1 MGLQRKHKTAVS
13 TGYTHTHTRMQARAR
28 AAPAGW
34 EGLGWAHLPSLKVKD
49 ATPTRHI
56 TVKITKISEHLLH
69 PQHENG
75 S

>member
-1 MGLQRKHKTAVS
+1 MGLRREHKTAVS
-13 TGYTHTHTRMQARAR
+13 TGHTHTHAGAR

-49 ATPTRHI
+49 ATPTRHL